1 MIKLL
6 YFAALVDKLGLA
18 SEEIGLPDHVSD
30 IRGLIA
36 ILKQRGGV
44 WEEVFSD
51 GALRITVNKQFS
63 ELITS
68 IKRGDE
74 VAFISAWL

>member
-1 MIKLL
+1 MINLL

-18 SEEIGLPDHVSD
+18 SEEIDLPDQVDD
-30 IRGLIA
+30 IRGLVA
-36 ILKQRGGV
+36 TLKQRGGV
-44 WEEVFSD
+44 WQEIFSD

-63 ELITS
+63 ELTPP